1 MTTCTPAS
9 ACATDT
15 TNTNTTAQSQN
26 FVKPRYS
33 VDSAKDAYQV
43 RVDLPGAA
51 KDSVQVKLDQGV
63 LTLSAQRKPVAQD
76 SWKSLHREL
85 GSSSYKLQLKVT
97 AKVDEAALTA
107 KLEDG
112 VLTLNLPVREAA
124 KPRVIA
130 VQ

>member
-9 ACATDT
+9 ACATAT

-33 VDSAKDAYQV
+33 VNSAKDAYQV

-51 KDSVQVKLDQGV
+51 KDTVQVKLEQGV

-85 GSSSYKLQLKVT
+85 GSSGYKLQLKVT

>member
-15 TNTNTTAQSQN
+15 ANTNTTAQSQN

-33 VDSAKDAYQV
+33 VNSTKDAYQV

-51 KDSVQVKLDQGV
+51 KDTVQVKLDQGV
-63 LTLSAQRKPVAQD
+63 LTLSAQRKPVSQE

-85 GSSSYKLQLKVT
+85 GSYGYKLQLKVT